1 MIIYVCYILVYSHIN
16 ISIYT
21 YINIFVLYLRKIGIF
36 CPTPSLPTS
45 YFSFLWPSSFPPCHW
60 KESDKLWNNWEEFFL
75 YVWLLMQ
82 IMVGQKIRNHNFKY
96 FLYSFSGT
104 VVYVLTSSISGN
116 TFLTGIYFLIKDFKT
131 ATFIL
136 FCKKCLLGLS

>member
-1 MIIYVCYILVYSHIN
+1 MLH
-16 ISIYT
+16 ISILT
-21 YINIFVLYLRKIGIF
+21 YKYIYIYIYKYFRTLFEKNRHFLS
-36 CPTPSLPTS
+36 TPSLPTS

-60 KESDKLWNNWEEFFL
+60 KESDKLWNNWDEFFL